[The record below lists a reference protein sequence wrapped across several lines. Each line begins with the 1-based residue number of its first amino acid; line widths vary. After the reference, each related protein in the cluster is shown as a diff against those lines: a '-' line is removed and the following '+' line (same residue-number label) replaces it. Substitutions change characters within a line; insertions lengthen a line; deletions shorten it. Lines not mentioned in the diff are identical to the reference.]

1 MQYFTFLGLG
11 SENNGYKDVL
21 YSFNDD
27 LNHEVTD
34 CGKFIQVPIV
44 NKFKEKLNS
53 IYIFAT
59 QKSVDRNLKELENEI
74 NNYNIPIKVILI
86 DKDISFEYFSLKL
99 MQNMEENAE
108 VIIDVTHCFRHIPMK
123 LLFALN
129 YIELTKNV
137 QIKHL
142 FYGMLRENE
151 ECLVEDFIHDYQLQK
166 VSTLLYQFDRTLML
180 NSTEI
185 QPFLEFDESDLKI
198 NEFLKDLSSL
208 NEMIEYCEF
217 DRCITS
223 VRKITERCNS
233 ILKEEEKY
241 QIIIPIVKSISSK
254 FTTYNQCENEVEKK
268 EELIKII
275 LLHKRY
281 QVAVTFIDQFFREEL
296 IRCLVEPDN
305 YKYVFNGDVY
315 SFSQYLIS
323 SDGYGIRKASSK
335 LSSNKN
341 KKYLIIVNDNI
352 ERLNNLS
359 AILTKT
365 DREIICEFYEQI
377 RNHMNHGTTID
388 KTHYSFDSILNNMM
402 NIIRKLRKGD

>member
-1 MQYFTFLGLG
+1 
-11 SENNGYKDVL
+11 
-21 YSFNDD
+21 
-27 LNHEVTD
+27 
-34 CGKFIQVPIV
+34 
-44 NKFKEKLNS
+44 
-53 IYIFAT
+53 
-59 QKSVDRNLKELENEI
+59 
-74 NNYNIPIKVILI
+74 
-86 DKDISFEYFSLKL
+86 
-99 MQNMEENAE
+99 
-108 VIIDVTHCFRHIPMK
+108 
-123 LLFALN
+123 
-129 YIELTKNV
+129 
-137 QIKHL
+137 
-142 FYGMLRENE
+142 
-151 ECLVEDFIHDYQLQK
+151 
-166 VSTLLYQFDRTLML
+166 ML

-377 RNHMNHGTTID
+377 RNHMNHRTTID